1 MGENHTTPG
10 MAREQGR
17 DAALAGREIFVN
29 PHVGVDAVAW
39 FDGYREVPEELR
51 GSQPE
56 LMTASRKMTRRE
68 KRARTGLPQMRIA
81 KASMAEGPHR

>member
-17 DAALAGREIFVN
+17 HAALAGREIFVN
-29 PHVGVDAVAW
+29 PHLGVDAEAW
-39 FDGYREVPEELR
+39 FDGYRSVPEAEI

-56 LMTASRKMTRRE
+56 LRAAFMATRRE
-68 KRARTGLPQMRIA
+68 KRKRCGLPPLVIH